1 MPIFTGTL
9 TPLGAVVEI
18 LVGVHEAR
26 REVLQR
32 NNFPV
37 PPRRRVRAQIDTGTT
52 VTAIDE
58 QVLRSL
64 GALLIDR
71 VAART
76 SSPTGEPQVFD
87 QYAVSLG
94 LDAGG
99 VELHLAEVL
108 VLQCVFG
115 PEDGIQA
122 LLGQD
127 VLRHC
132 LFVHNGPQNTFSLA
146 Y

>member
-1 MPIFTGTL
+1 
-9 TPLGAVVEI
+9 VEL

-26 REVLQR
+26 RDVLQR

-37 PPRRRVRAQIDTGTT
+37 PPRRRVRAQVDTGTT
-52 VTAIDE
+52 F
-58 QVLRSL
+58 S
-64 GALLIDR
+64 LIDTQILR
-71 VAART
+71 GLGVLLLDRMAART
-76 SSPTGEPQVFD
+76 SSPSGEPQEFNR
-87 QYAVSLG
+87 YAVSLG

-99 VELHLAEVL
+99 VEMHMAEVL
-108 VLQCVFG
+108 ILECVFT

-127 VLRHC
+127 VLKHC
-132 LFVHNGPQNTFSLA
+132 LFMYNGPQNSFSLA

>member
-1 MPIFTGTL
+1 L
-9 TPLGAVVEI
+9 TPLGAVVE
-18 LVGVHEAR
+18 LVVGVHEAR

-32 NNFPV
+32 NNLPV

-52 VTAIDE
+52 FTAIDA
-58 QVLRSL
+58 QILRSL
-64 GALLIDR
+64 GVLLIDR
-71 VAART
+71 VTART
-76 SSPTGEPQVFD
+76 SSPSGEPQIFD

-99 VELHLAEVL
+99 VEMHLAEVL
-108 VLQCVFG
+108 VLECVFA

-132 LFVHNGPQNTFSLA
+132 LFVHNGPENTFSLA